1 MNVEGLFFRKSYTCS
16 LFFKPGEPSQFDWA
30 CRFPFLKFVSGPVF
44 FSGPIPDGADAV
56 VQVEDS
62 ELIKDPLGDSKRV
75 RILTQTS
82 KGVDIRPVV

>member
-1 MNVEGLFFRKSYTCS
+1 MIPFDFF
-16 LFFKPGEPSQFDWA
+16 LV
-30 CRFPFLKFVSGPVF
+30 PFF

-75 RILTQTS
+75 RILTQTC
-82 KGVDIRPVV
+82 KGVDIRPVVWFVMPASYTAMMLNLIVSLIKATLSASRMSY